1 MPDLVH
7 RTEEALIGALIYDP
21 SLVNDVPYL
30 LPRHFHRLD
39 HQAVFAAFL
48 DVHANEP
55 AIWGAALAD
64 RIIAHANVPGIDAT
78 RLATLAL
85 SGPDVSSIAVYGR
98 MIQEASLHRELLG
111 HADRLAEA
119 AGPTRGL
126 DAERDHM
133 ALLSQALRSNA
144 VRFDIETDAAL
155 PAQAVRQDLRILR
168 EEALLADLIQHPE
181 HLRGVAAWLDPEVFT
196 STDRRDIYEAIVA
209 VDRYGEPVQEL
220 TLTWE
225 LARARS
231 AAPPVTHETSIRPDG
246 SPAASGYVARLART
260 AVEPGIAVEI
270 GRDLLADHTRAEF
283 TAGTAPRTTNTEV
296 TMSEHA
302 TREALQREHGLSR
315 APAGPHL
322 APPHRTLGLD
332 GPELRQ

>member
-30 LPRHFHRLD
+30 LPRHFHRPD

-55 AIWGAALAD
+55 AIWGAAMAD
-64 RIIAHANVPGIDAT
+64 RIIQHADVPGIDAT
-78 RLATLAL
+78 RLAALAL
-85 SGPDVSSIAVYGR
+85 SSPDVSSIAVYGR
-98 MIQEASLHRELLG
+98 MVQEAALHRDLLD

-209 VDRYGEPVQEL
+209 VDRYGEPVEEL

-231 AAPPVTHETSIRPDG
+231 AAPPLTQETSTGQDAPL
-246 SPAASGYVARLART
+246 AASGYVARLART
-260 AVEPGIAVEI
+260 AVESGIALEI

-283 TAGTAPRTTNTEV
+283 TAGTAPRTADAEV
-296 TMSEHA
+296 TRNEQL
-302 TREALQREHGLSR
+302 TREALHREHRLTR
-315 APAGPHL
+315 ATADPHL
-322 APPHRTLGLD
+322 ASPHRALGLD